1 MSVSSPHHCGLDGD
15 RQAAGDRR
23 RTCLQAAAQRR
34 MAAGRLSCF
43 ARNGRSPGEE
53 SRSAPLRHRRSRR
66 SRRAARSAHQ
76 RGRMERSIRQRGSRR
91 TWRLHRATEGV
102 GGVGARR
109 SSRVEATGRIDAP
122 DKQGQAFDQPDAFE
136 GMEICHAA
144 KTAFQCGPR
153 PWVQRDPALFHPRIA
168 NRRGGA
174 HRRRDLVTPRPL
186 KRPQARATPWP
197 VPPGGA
203 SVASRAKAVMPT
215 TTAPTSE
222 KTTCQVSEGIVCF
235 TMPCVA

>member
-53 SRSAPLRHRRSRR
+53 SRPAPLRHRRSRR
-66 SRRAARSAHQ
+66 SRPAARSAHQ

-91 TWRLHRATEGV
+91 TWRLHRATEGA

-109 SSRVEATGRIDAP
+109 SSRVEVTGRIDAP
-122 DKQGQAFDQPDAFE
+122 DKQGQACDQPAAFE
-136 GMEICHAA
+136 GVEVHAGQHRVPTRSA
-144 KTAFQCGPR
+144 TDGSAR
-153 PWVQRDPALFHPRIA
+153 PGAHYRQIA
-168 NRRGGA
+168 NRRGGDR
-174 HRRRDLVTPRPL
+174 RRRDLVPAGSRNGVRRGPRPG
-186 KRPQARATPWP
+186 RCDRAGPASPAAR
-197 VPPGGA
+197 G
-203 SVASRAKAVMPT
+203 R
-215 TTAPTSE
+215 
-222 KTTCQVSEGIVCF
+222 
-235 TMPCVA
+235 